1 MKPKCFHASTS
12 TLHYYF
18 PPSYLFNKEKKLNFV
33 TQQTAAVLALT
44 EVKPE
49 DKSELF
55 KLVSTIKEGYSDKY
69 EESKRH
75 WGGGIMGQKALAR
88 TEKKR
93 KALESAIKV

>member
-1 MKPKCFHASTS
+1 MIIQMVM
-12 TLHYYF
+12 YE
-18 PPSYLFNKEKKLNFV
+18 KEANLI
-33 TQQTAAVLALT
+33 TTTQTAAVLALT

-49 DKSELF
+49 DKSELS

-75 WGGGIMGQKALAR
+75 WGGGIMRQKALAR